1 MKQPS
6 LYGGVFLRKGAAV
19 GGKAGT
25 WAGPAPCL
33 PAQLLS
39 YEDGWIPAGWAG
51 IWAPE
56 NSRVL
61 GRCLKALLGGLPP
74 HHRGEQGGSRMRGA
88 LGTSLPFKDKNF

>member
-1 MKQPS
+1 M
-6 LYGGVFLRKGAAV
+6 RKGAAAR
-19 GGKAGT
+19 GKAGT

-56 NSRVL
+56 NSRVP
-61 GRCLKALLGGLPP
+61 GRCLKALLGGLPS